1 MGGEEENEG
10 ILDAGPQC
18 AGSIDG
24 NVAEDEVVIKI
35 VDGVA
40 VDYGSARRVV
50 RVYM

>member
-1 MGGEEENEG
+1 MGGEEEKEG
-10 ILDAGPQC
+10 ILDAGPQD
-18 AGSIDG
+18 AEALDV

-35 VDGVA
+35 VDRVA